1 MSWKLKTG
9 VLLIIVLFN
18 SSCEFGKESSSE
30 KAKLLVGDWKVQWV
44 TDPASYPD
52 ADPATNFTMNGEF
65 LIRENG
71 KITINAN
78 GYENCIFSTDTL
90 SHTLNW
96 TLVGDTTLSL
106 TNEGDANGL
115 TYQVMQITDNK
126 VKLQLMDDIY
136 LHLTK

>member
-1 MSWKLKTG
+1 MNWKVKVG
-9 VLLIIVLFN
+9 VILFVAVIAL
-18 SSCEFGKESSSE
+18 SCEFGKENSSE
-30 KAKLLVGDWKVQWV
+30 KAQLLVGDWKVQWV

-78 GYENCIFSTDTL
+78 GYKNCIFSTDTL

-96 TLVGDTTLSL
+96 TLAGDTTLSL
-106 TNEGDANGL
+106 LNDGDEHGI
-115 TYQVMQITDNK
+115 TYQVKQITNTK
-126 VKLQLMDDIY
+126 VKLQLMDDIF

>member
-1 MSWKLKTG
+1 MNWNQKIS
-9 VLLIIVLFN
+9 VALLLVAIVFG
-18 SSCEFGKESSSE
+18 CESGKEGGNE
-30 KAKLLVGDWKVQWV
+30 KSKLLVGDWQVQWV

-52 ADPATNFTMNGEF
+52 ADPETNFTMNGQF
-65 LIRENG
+65 IIKDNG

-96 TLVGDTTLSL
+96 TLAGDSTLSL
-106 TNEGDANGL
+106 TNEGDEHGI
-115 TYQVMQITDNK
+115 TYQVKEITSDK